1 MPKKKKKLSA
11 EEKEFCALFVE
22 YRNGAR
28 ASREAGF
35 DVKNHRQKA
44 AELLTNPYIS
54 EEINRVEKEIENRAG
69 AYNVAQIVE
78 QLTQAA
84 TVDPFQYFEMKGR
97 ALFLKDE
104 TEIPPEVARLIEEIH
119 VTPDGIKVKLIRK
132 GQALDMLAKILG
144 AYEKDN
150 AQKRPEKSKVEKV
163 AETLTDEEIKKMLG
177 L

>member
-1 MPKKKKKLSA
+1 
-11 EEKEFCALFVE
+11 
-22 YRNGAR
+22 
-28 ASREAGF
+28 
-35 DVKNHRQKA
+35 
-44 AELLTNPYIS
+44 
-54 EEINRVEKEIENRAG
+54 
-69 AYNVAQIVE
+69 VE

-84 TVDPFQYFEMKGR
+84 TVDPSQYFEMKGR
-97 ALFLKDE
+97 ALFLKDLN
-104 TEIPPEVARLIEEIH
+104 EIPPEAARLIEEIH

>member
-11 EEKEFCALFVE
+11 QEKEFCSLFVE

-54 EEINRVEKEIENRAG
+54 EEITRVEKEIENRAG

-84 TVDPFQYFEMKGR
+84 TVDPSQYFEMKGR
-97 ALFLKDE
+97 ALFLKDLN
-104 TEIPPEVARLIEEIH
+104 EIPREAARLIEEIH

-132 GQALDMLAKILG
+132 GQALDMLAKILRRLR
-144 AYEKDN
+144 
-150 AQKRPEKSKVEKV
+150 KRQRPKAPRK
-163 AETLTDEEIKKMLG
+163 IKG
-177 L
+177 